1 MDRYVLFVNTATD
14 YLMFPLKAFIGAK
27 YLSATAIDLYFEKA
41 PLSYKITLTIETG
54 TGVEVA
60 LKVAELFSRNTNET
74 VIFNDTIRTW
84 PFEEVTGISSF
95 TKVVIK

>member
-14 YLMFPLKAFIGAK
+14 YLMFPLKAFIGAR
-27 YLSATAIDLYFEKA
+27 YASATTLDLFFEKS
-41 PLSYKITLTIETG
+41 PLSYKVTLTVESG
-54 TGVEVA
+54 TGVEVS
-60 LKVAELFSRNTNET
+60 LKVAELFSRNSSSTI
-74 VIFNDTIRTW
+74 IFNDTISTW

>member
-1 MDRYVLFVNTATD
+1 MDKYVLFVNSATD

-27 YLSATAIDLYFEKA
+27 YASATTIDLYFEKA
-41 PLSYKITLTIETG
+41 PLSYKVTLTIETG

-60 LKVAELFSRNTNET
+60 AKIAELFSGYTGF
-74 VIFNDTIRTW
+74 VIKFDDVRRIT
-84 PFEEVTGISSF
+84 PFPEISSIASF

>member
-27 YLSATAIDLYFEKA
+27 YLSDTKIDLYFEKA
-41 PLSYKITLTIETG
+41 PLSYKVTLRVEKG
-54 TGVEVA
+54 TGVEVS
-60 LKVAELFSRNTNET
+60 LKISELFSRNILQTI
-74 VIFNDTIRTW
+74 IFNNTLSTW
-84 PFEEVTGISSF
+84 PIEEVTGVALF

>member
-14 YLMFPLKAFIGAK
+14 YLMFPMKAFIGAK
-27 YLSATAIDLYFEKA
+27 YLSATTIDLYFEKA
-41 PLSYKITLTIETG
+41 PLSYKVTLTIESG
-54 TGVEVA
+54 TGVAVS
-60 LKVAELFSRNTNET
+60 LKIAELFSKNNNATI
-74 VIFNDTIRTW
+74 IFNDTISTW

>member
-1 MDRYVLFVNTATD
+1 MDRYVLFINTATD
-14 YLMFPLKAFIGAK
+14 YLMFPLKSFIGAK
-27 YLSATAIDLYFEKA
+27 YLSDTKIDLYFEKS
-41 PLSYKITLTIETG
+41 PLSYKVTLSIETG

>member
-27 YLSATAIDLYFEKA
+27 YASDTTIDLYFEKA
-41 PLSYKITLTIETG
+41 P
-54 TGVEVA
+54 GVEVS
-60 LKVAELFSRNTNET
+60 LKISELFSRNSSQTI
-74 VIFNDTIRTW
+74 IFNDTVSTW
-84 PFEEVTGISSF
+84 PFEEVTGIASF

>member
-27 YLSATAIDLYFEKA
+27 YLSATTIDLYFEKA
-41 PLSYKITLTIETG
+41 PLSYKVTLTIDTG
-54 TGVEVA
+54 TGVDVA
-60 LKVAELFSRNTNET
+60 LKVAELFGRNSNET
-74 VIFNDTIRTW
+74 IVFNDTISTW
-84 PFEEVTGISSF
+84 PIDNVTGISSF

>member
-27 YLSATAIDLYFEKA
+27 YLSATTIDLYFEKA
-41 PLSYKITLTIETG
+41 PLSYKVTLTIETG
-54 TGVEVA
+54 TGVDVA
-60 LKVAELFSRNTNET
+60 LRVAELFSRNSGATI
-74 VIFNDTIRTW
+74 IFNDTISTW
-84 PFEEVTGISSF
+84 PIEDVTGISSF

>member
-27 YLSATAIDLYFEKA
+27 HSSDTKIDLYFEKA
-41 PLSYKITLTIETG
+41 PLSYKVTLRVEKG
-54 TGVEVA
+54 TGVEVS
-60 LKVAELFSRNTNET
+60 LKISELFSRNILQTI
-74 VIFNDTIRTW
+74 IFNNTLSTW
-84 PFEEVTGISSF
+84 PIEEVTGVALF

>member
-27 YLSATAIDLYFEKA
+27 YLSATTIDLYFEKA
-41 PLSYKITLTIETG
+41 PLSYKVTLRVEEG
-54 TGVEVA
+54 TGAQVS
-60 LKVAELFSRNTNET
+60 LKIAELFSRNSNSTI
-74 VIFNDTIRTW
+74 IFNDTISTW

>member
-27 YLSATAIDLYFEKA
+27 YASDTTIDLYFEKA
-41 PLSYKITLTIETG
+41 PLSFKVTLTIESG
-54 TGVEVA
+54 TGVEVS
-60 LKVAELFSRNTNET
+60 LKISELFSRNSSQTI
-74 VIFNDTIRTW
+74 IFNDTVSTW
-84 PFEEVTGISSF
+84 PFEEVTGIASF